1 MKIVFMGTPDFASE
15 CLKSLIEAGHEV
27 AAVYTQP
34 DKPKGRKKI
43 LTPPDVK
50 VLALSEGLEVRQ
62 PLSLK
67 EEAENIKAL
76 SPDLI
81 VVVAYGKILP
91 ESVLGA
97 AKYGAVNVHASLL
110 PRLRG
115 AAPIQWSIILGDKTT
130 GVTTMYMD
138 KGLDTGDMILK
149 SETEIGENE
158 TFGELWN
165 RLSVMGAEL
174 LVKTVDLIE
183 KGEAPRE
190 KQGENFTYAPMITVE
205 TERIDVNDSAEN
217 IHNKVR
223 GLSPTP
229 AAYLIQNGKK
239 LKIYKTLKTE
249 REGTAVGE
257 VLVEKN
263 RIFLT
268 AGDKKLLE
276 LLRLKAEGSAEM
288 DAASFVNGRKITSG
302 EILE

>member
-15 CLKSLIEAGHEV
+15 CLKSLVSAGHEIV
-27 AAVYTQP
+27 AVYTQP

-50 VLALSEGLEVRQ
+50 VLALTEGLEVRQ
-62 PLSLK
+62 PTTLK
-67 EEAENIKAL
+67 EEAENIVAL

-91 ESVLGA
+91 ESVLNA
-97 AKYGAVNVHASLL
+97 SKYGSVNVHASLL
-110 PRLRG
+110 PHLRG
-115 AAPIQWSIILGDKTT
+115 AAPIQWSIIGGDKKT
-130 GVTTMYMD
+130 GITTMYMD

-158 TFGELWN
+158 TFGELWE
-165 RLSVMGAEL
+165 RLKIMGAEL
-174 LVKTVDLIE
+174 LVKTVDLIG

-190 KQGENFTYAPMITVE
+190 KQGEKFTYAPLITPE
-205 TERIDVNDSAEN
+205 TEKIDINDTAEN

-223 GLSPTP
+223 GLSPAP
-229 AAYLIQNGKK
+229 LAYLLQNGKK
-239 LKIYKTLKTE
+239 LKISKTLKTE
-249 REGTAVGE
+249 REGATVGE

-263 RIFLT
+263 RIYLT